1 MMTFF
6 LNTNK
11 SNNLCY
17 NKLLFQAPPDEMFP
31 SDWGVKSS
39 VQSKRRKT
47 EDENSNYK
55 HAINTDDEIQNTEEN
70 EICRRILLNLNKGKR
85 TADLPEHLNLDTLLN
100 CLSYRSLLCNML
112 GKCEANGN
120 GQQIASLPI
129 ITKAYEE
136 SFMREVMMHEKKCA
150 SNALCEGLFI
160 DCTQPVVLPEFL
172 LPGENTGDT
181 PKLCVLCSRKTTQH
195 LFYDMMYAKKPFP
208 HALIQR
214 YGNIYGP
221 GEYAQECLLMCP
233 GNAPL
238 ACMPLP
244 IMSHQRNR
252 YVVRN
257 SGGYQQIMQVH
268 VAYEDFHRP
277 STNDQS

>member
-1 MMTFF
+1 
-6 LNTNK
+6 
-11 SNNLCY
+11 
-17 NKLLFQAPPDEMFP
+17 MFP
-31 SDWGVKSS
+31 SDWGVKS
-39 VQSKRRKT
+39 QSKKRKIDEGNST
-47 EDENSNYK
+47 CKEANQANEDTPDAQE
-55 HAINTDDEIQNTEEN
+55 T
-70 EICRRILLNLNKGKR
+70 EICRQILLNMNKGKR
-85 TADLPEHLNLDTLLN
+85 TTTDVPEYLNLDTLLN
-100 CLSYRSLLCNML
+100 SISYKSLLCNML
-112 GKCEANGN
+112 DTCEGN
-120 GQQIASLPI
+120 KPHIPSLPL

-136 SFMREVMMHEKKCA
+136 SFMREVFVHEKKCA
-150 SNALCEGLFI
+150 SNALCEGLYI

-172 LPGENTGDT
+172 LPGENTTDI

-195 LFYDMMYAKKPFP
+195 LFYDMIYAKQQFP

-233 GNAPL
+233 ANAPL

-252 YVVRN
+252 YIVKT
-257 SGGYQQIMQVH
+257 SGGFVQIMQMN

-277 STNDQS
+277 STNDHA